1 MLEVVREPDGERRP
15 DESGST
21 ERKLIKIE
29 RSSAEILLA
38 ITDLI
43 VAGGGLPELFDE
55 ITPLI
60 RQLTDCRL
68 VEFSLCSASHSC
80 VASYFWGT
88 ERETR
93 IWNPSSFETE
103 NTPDGWVWKR
113 QESLQISDLAHETRF
128 ADSLQELHERGLRSY
143 MAVPMSSTRRR
154 YGTLGIG
161 RNEEEPADSETLLL
175 LERAARLVALAVENH
190 DIHDEW
196 QQQKNRLQNLLE
208 IGRELNST
216 LDFDR
221 LLTIVFEKILEITHY
236 DYARLAL
243 LENGSQTLRIRSFES
258 PQTAPSSWT
267 RLPLT
272 GAICTCVM
280 ESRSIA
286 FFDSPGMCGFS
297 NSSIEDMKKAGIRS
311 LCCVPLIM
319 ANRAQGALL
328 LGAKREKAFSG
339 EDGNYLQQV
348 AMQIALAIHNAN
360 IFREVAQEKDRLT
373 QEKRYLENEAHP
385 ERAEKIVGNSAALKQ
400 VLEKTAI
407 VAITDATVLIGGE
420 TGTGKERVARM
431 IHAMSPRR
439 DRSFI
444 KLNCAAIPT
453 GLLESELFGHEKG
466 AFTGAVSQKVGRLEL
481 ADRGTLLLDE
491 IGEIPL
497 ELQPKLLRVLQDQ
510 EFERLGGTKTIKVDV
525 RVLAAS
531 NRDLAKAVEEG
542 EFRADL
548 FYRLNVFPLH
558 VPPLRERRED
568 IPLLIRHFVN
578 KCATRLNKRITLIP
592 DEAVEAMMRWP
603 WPGNIRELENFI
615 ERSVIL
621 SDGERLRPPLG
632 ELNEE
637 KPRKTSNAESTLLE
651 RERAHIIEVLKQ
663 TRGVLSGAK
672 GASQRLGLKRTTLQ
686 HKMQKLGITRSE
698 YLS

>member
-1 MLEVVREPDGERRP
+1 M
-15 DESGST
+15 
-21 ERKLIKIE
+21 
-29 RSSAEILLA
+29 
-38 ITDLI
+38 DLV
-43 VAGGGLPELFDE
+43 VAGVGLPELFDE
-55 ITPLI
+55 LTPLI
-60 RQLTDCRL
+60 RQLTNGRL
-68 VEFSLCSASHSC
+68 VEFALCNAGHSC
-80 VASYFWGT
+80 IASYSWGA
-88 ERETR
+88 ERETLV
-93 IWNPSSFETE
+93 WDPSSFETE
-103 NTPDGWVWKR
+103 ETPEGWVWKR
-113 QESLQISDLAHETRF
+113 QEPLCIADLTRETRF
-128 ADSLQELHERGLRSY
+128 KDWVKELEGRGLRSY
-143 MAVPMSSTRRR
+143 TSVPMSSTRRR
-154 YGTLGIG
+154 YGALGIG
-161 RNEEEPADSETLLL
+161 KNEEEPGDSETQVL
-175 LERAARLVALAVENH
+175 LERAARLVALAVENN

-208 IGRELNST
+208 IGREISST

-221 LLTIVFEKILEITHY
+221 LLTIVFEKMMQITRY

-243 LENGSQTLRIRSFES
+243 LENDSQTLRIRSFES
-258 PQTAPSSWT
+258 SQTAPSSWT

-286 FFDSPGMCGFS
+286 FFDAPGMSDFS
-297 NSSIEDMKKAGIRS
+297 NSSIEEMTTAGIRS
-311 LCCVPLIM
+311 LCCVPLILG
-319 ANRAQGALL
+319 NRAQGALL
-328 LGAKREKAFSG
+328 LGAKREKAFSA
-339 EDGNYLQQV
+339 EDGDYLQQV
-348 AMQIALAIHNAN
+348 AMQIAPAIHNAN
-360 IFREVAQEKDRLT
+360 VFREVAQAKDRLT

-385 ERAEKIVGNSAALKQ
+385 ERAENIVGNSAALKE
-400 VLEKTAI
+400 LLKKAAI
-407 VAITDATVLIGGE
+407 VANTDATVLIGGE
-420 TGTGKERVARM
+420 TGTGKERIARM
-431 IHAMSPRR
+431 IHAMSSRR
-439 DRSFI
+439 ERNFI

-531 NRDLAKAVEEG
+531 NRDLARAVEES

-548 FYRLNVFPLH
+548 FYRLNVFPLYL
-558 VPPLRERRED
+558 PPLRERRED

-578 KCATRLNKRITLIP
+578 KCAIRLNKRITLIP

-621 SDGERLRPPLG
+621 SEGERLRPPLG
-632 ELNEE
+632 ELNELRQS
-637 KPRKTSNAESTLLE
+637 KPVHTEPTLMD

-672 GASQRLGLKRTTLQ
+672 GAAQRLGLKRTTLQ
-686 HKMQKLGITRSE
+686 HKMHKLGIRRSE
-698 YLS
+698 YLA